1 MGLFVAPIME
11 GKLDA
16 WKSWAAAFKG
26 PKKEE
31 FEDLNHR
38 YGITRHEA
46 WLVETPD
53 GPLAVVL
60 HEGPGADT
68 FIEKMLHSENSVD
81 KAFAKSVAEFHGM
94 DPDTPPPGPPPTR
107 VL

>member
-1 MGLFVAPIME
+1 MGLLVNPILAD
-11 GKLDA
+11 KLDA
-16 WKSWAAAFKG
+16 WKSWASAFKG
-26 PKKEE
+26 SKKAE
-31 FEDLNHR
+31 FDDFNKR

-46 WLVETPD
+46 WLVETPN

-68 FIEKMLHSENSVD
+68 FMQKVVQSENSFD
-81 KAFAKSVAEFHGM
+81 KSFIKSVAEFHGM
-94 DPDTPPPGPPPTR
+94 DPKVPPPGPLPIK

>member
-1 MGLFVAPIME
+1 MGLLVNPILAD
-11 GKLDA
+11 KLDA
-16 WKSWAAAFKG
+16 WKSWASAFKG
-26 PKKEE
+26 SKKDE
-31 FEDLNHR
+31 FDDFNKR

-46 WLVETPD
+46 WLVETPN

-68 FIEKMLHSENSVD
+68 FMQKVVQSENSFD
-81 KAFAKSVAEFHGM
+81 KSFIKSVAEFHGM
-94 DPDTPPPGPPPTR
+94 DTNVPPPGPLPIK